1 MPASRPSWLLVLL
14 VIPLITNALSPV
26 PLFPYSPSSPSPV
39 PLILLPGLSGS
50 RLEND
55 PNGDGVYDEIWPNG
69 DLLIVDPWDLSL
81 LVLRLALDGAS
92 PYSPTP
98 EYASVRV
105 GDVIRSE
112 YGLDYY
118 ASTIAFFT
126 SQGYTE
132 GENFFV
138 CPYDWRK
145 DLHQIAFGDL
155 PDTLDRCIQTA
166 LAKNPGASQVDLL
179 GHSMGGLVARAY
191 LSDPGKATRVRRLV
205 TLGTPFLGAPKIVLA
220 IIHKVCFVEWLGLCF
235 SNSDVLHEL
244 IQNYPPG
251 YQIAPSEAYF
261 QVYPDG
267 FLRRDRDGDGDGR
280 PDGPLS
286 PEASF
291 GMLEKHN
298 QSLAR
303 QARLLSAS
311 NHGWAR
317 GAANG
322 VEVFAVVGDRHASI
336 GTIVEYEKR
345 PWYNPWAKPVITYR
359 TEVTNGDGTVPLH
372 SADLRDWSRGV
383 DLTGGVPVFYFS
395 LDHGR
400 LASDPAV
407 LQLTAQ
413 IFASPAP
420 VSADSILRTWS
431 PPALS
436 PASVQAPRDEP
447 IRLEGFWMSV
457 EGPVDV
463 EVIDAN
469 GFRLDR
475 KDSDYRDGSSP
486 GSSLNT
492 ANETIPGATYT
503 ELGESIFV
511 FLPQDGRYMIH
522 LAGWEQS
529 EADIRLQ
536 TIAGDRVTRTAVYD
550 GLPVSSQSL
559 AVMALDP
566 AVSSPAEFALD
577 QDGDGIAEGSFP
589 PSTLLDAQESLD
601 NTSPHTMI
609 QVEGSRSPGGAYLAP
624 VTVSLNSVDGEGGSG
639 VARIEYS
646 LDGGVTAQVYQAP
659 FQVDPLA
666 VPLLLARATDRAMNE
681 ENPPASFRL
690 SPAKIFI
697 PAVVR

>member
-1 MPASRPSWLLVLL
+1 LVLL
-14 VIPLITNALSPV
+14 VISLIIAAFSPPPLI
-26 PLFPYSPSSPSPV
+26 PYSPSPSPFPI

-55 PNGDGVYDEIWPNG
+55 PDGNGVFSEVWPNG
-69 DLLIVDPWDLSL
+69 DLLIIDPWDLSL
-81 LVLRLALDGAS
+81 LDLRLAPDGAS
-92 PYSPTP
+92 PYSTAPK
-98 EYASVRV
+98 YASVRV

-145 DLHQIAFGDL
+145 DLHQIAFGEL
-155 PDTLDRCIQTA
+155 PNTLDRCIQTA

-191 LSDPGKATRVRRLV
+191 LSDPEKAAKVRRLV
-205 TLGTPFLGAPKIVLA
+205 TLGTPFLGAPKIVMAL
-220 IIHKVCFVEWLGLCF
+220 IHRLCFAEWLGLCF
-235 SNSDVLHEL
+235 SNSEVLHEL

-261 QVYPDG
+261 QVYPG
-267 FLRRDRDGDGDGR
+267 GYLRRDRDGDGDGR
-280 PDGPLS
+280 LDGPLS
-286 PEASF
+286 FEASF
-291 GMLEKHN
+291 RLLEKHN
-298 QSLAR
+298 QNLAR
-303 QARLLSAS
+303 QAQLLSIS
-311 NHGWAR
+311 NHGWDG

-322 VEVFAVVGDRHASI
+322 VEVFAIVGDRHASI

-383 DLTGGVPVFYFS
+383 DLTGGVPVFYFG

-407 LQLTAQ
+407 LQLAAQ
-413 IFASPAP
+413 LFASPAP
-420 VSADSILRTWS
+420 VSADSILRTWT

-436 PASVQAPRDEP
+436 PTSVQAPRSESL
-447 IRLEGFWMSV
+447 RLDGFWMTV
-457 EGPVDV
+457 EGPVEV
-463 EVIDAN
+463 EVVDAN

-475 KDSDYRDGSSP
+475 TASGSSEGGNP
-486 GSSLNT
+486 VGIPNT
-492 ANETIPGATYT
+492 AVDEPIPGATYI
-503 ELGESIFV
+503 ELGESVLV
-511 FLPQDGRYMIH
+511 FLPPDGRYMIH
-522 LAGWEQS
+522 LAGWEQGA
-529 EADIRLQ
+529 ADIRLQ
-536 TIAGDRVTRTAVYD
+536 TISGDRVSRTFIYD
-550 GLPVSSQSL
+550 GLPVSEQSL
-559 AVMALDP
+559 AVLALDP
-566 AVSSPAEFALD
+566 GVSAPAEFALD
-577 QDGDGIAEGSFP
+577 QDGDGTAEGSFP
-589 PSTLLDAQESLD
+589 PSAVLDAQESQD
-601 NTSPHTMI
+601 NTPPRTAIH
-609 QVEGSRSPGGAYLAP
+609 VEGIRTPEGYYFAP
-624 VTVSLNSVDGEGGSG
+624 VTVSLSSVDGEGGTG

-646 LDGGVTAQVYQAP
+646 LDGGMTAQVYQAP

-666 VPLLLARATDRAMNE
+666 VPLLLARSTDRAMNE
-681 ENPPASFRL
+681 ENPPVSFRL
-690 SPAKIFI
+690 SPARIFI
-697 PAVVR
+697 PTLVR